1 MAQTDT
7 LDGLSIRYNI
17 SKDLIRKTN
26 DFSGD
31 EIYMMKELII
41 PESGKLFVIISFRW
55 AYLQNTCESSHY
67 RRPKKTRSYRQ
78 IEHESLAEIQ
88 IPAAILC

>member
-1 MAQTDT
+1 MATTDT

-41 PESGKLFVIISFRW
+41 PESGKL
-55 AYLQNTCESSHY
+55 L
-67 RRPKKTRSYRQ
+67 
-78 IEHESLAEIQ
+78 
-88 IPAAILC
+88 